1 MLKSINLSGLTVS
14 KACVNHIIWN
24 SICIVERKYQD
35 PFEMFPIPTQNA
47 KSTKDKF
54 FLLKQGSGSPSTNIT
69 KMQICVAS
77 SLTGLQRKGFHQL
90 NSSIF
95 CLSKNTLSMKVVSLP
110 KNVDKLFLSE
120 SSMLNED
127 DPFPLIRKRTTK
139 GICATSIPTLAKPA
153 NKINLH
159 NSNYS
164 LPPPCKVFVLYH

>member
-1 MLKSINLSGLTVS
+1 MLSKLSE
-14 KACVNHIIWN
+14 I
-24 SICIVERKYQD
+24 SICIVERNYQD

-47 KSTKDKF
+47 STRDKF
-54 FLLKQGSGSPSTNIT
+54 FLLKQGSGSPPTNREE
-69 KMQICVAS
+69 MQICIAS
-77 SLTGLQRKGFHQL
+77 SLTGLQKKGFHQL
-90 NSSIF
+90 NSSNF

-110 KNVDKLFLSE
+110 KNVDKLLLSE

-159 NSNYS
+159 NSKYS
-164 LPPPCKVFVLYH
+164 LPPHKVFVLYH

>member
-1 MLKSINLSGLTVS
+1 MLSTLSE
-14 KACVNHIIWN
+14 I
-24 SICIVERKYQD
+24 SICIVERKYRD

-47 KSTKDKF
+47 SKKDKF
-54 FLLKQGSGSPSTNIT
+54 FLLKQGSGSPPTNIME
-69 KMQICVAS
+69 MQICIAS
-77 SLTGLQRKGFHQL
+77 SLTGFAKKRIPPA

-110 KNVDKLFLSE
+110 KNVDKLLLSE

-164 LPPPCKVFVLYH
+164 LPPPRKVFVLYH